1 MRNTTAVVE
10 FPFSFKYPRA
20 GIYEEANSVTVCEP
34 NYEKRAVHRRM
45 SSTVMEAL
53 TAWQR
58 KVAEYGQRPNQEA
71 APSEASDG
79 DASSITGEVVM
90 VILRNGMNTDNFVRL
105 LHGTSS
111 DDLDRM
117 YTLGASASERASGRA
132 SSRTSP
138 SGKRTTAAKAPY
150 INIAPDR
157 SVTIT
162 EKPTWGAQVHGVQQA
177 INKLTPG
184 SSGPKALS
192 TAYWNQGKVQKGETQ
207 VAKAPAATEVAK
219 APDFSRRGQTQTAQA
234 PQEQPKEQAKQRVE
248 GTRTA
253 AEEQA
258 GRRSRPGSQ
267 EYGRSPKHSE
277 AARLAQGHDA
287 QPVGDGDARS
297 HLPHGAGGHEP
308 VGDGTARAS
317 LPGDGVGGGD
327 YSPYGSSGYV
337 ADSSVPG
344 EIVIRVVL
352 S

>member
-138 SGKRTTAAKAPY
+138 SGKRTTAAKAPTSTSRQ
-150 INIAPDR
+150 IAASPSPR
-157 SVTIT
+157 
-162 EKPTWGAQVHGVQQA
+162 
-177 INKLTPG
+177 
-184 SSGPKALS
+184 
-192 TAYWNQGKVQKGETQ
+192 
-207 VAKAPAATEVAK
+207 
-219 APDFSRRGQTQTAQA
+219 SRRGVRRFTASSRPSTNSRRAQA
-234 PQEQPKEQAKQRVE
+234 ARKRSVPPIGIRARFRRARRRSPRRQPRRKSPRRPTSQ
-248 GTRTA
+248 G
-253 AEEQA
+253 A
-258 GRRSRPGSQ
+258 GRRKPRKRLKSSPRSRLSSASK
-267 EYGRSPKHSE
+267 GRAPPPKNRQGGGHAPARRNTGE
-277 AARLAQGHDA
+277 APNTLR
-287 QPVGDGDARS
+287 
-297 HLPHGAGGHEP
+297 PHGLRKDMMRSRSAMGMRGRTSRMVLVVTSQSETGPLEHRFLVMGWAAGTIRHMAVRDTWP
-308 VGDGTARAS
+308 TARC
-317 LPGDGVGGGD
+317 
-327 YSPYGSSGYV
+327 
-337 ADSSVPG
+337 
-344 EIVIRVVL
+344 RVR